1 MVRLLKE
8 DLRVSTILNKRLA
21 VEGRGLEDL
30 VFRVG
35 LATRNNYMVSHKERR
50 ILRWE
55 GDSPSSYSYEGVT
68 GLKRGKCYDPDL
80 RAAKAKTYEEGLP
93 NHVT

>member
-1 MVRLLKE
+1 MARLLKE
-8 DLRVSTILNKRLA
+8 DLRISTTLDERLA

-35 LATRNNYMVSHKERR
+35 LATRNDYMVSHERRR

-55 GDSPSSYSYEGVT
+55 GDSPSSYSYEDVT
-68 GLKRGKCYDPDL
+68 GLRRGKCYDPNLKD
-80 RAAKAKTYEEGLP
+80 RQGQDI
-93 NHVT
+93 

>member
-1 MVRLLKE
+1 MARLSKE
-8 DLRVSTILNKRLA
+8 DLRISTTLDEHLA

-55 GDSPSSYSYEGVT
+55 GDLLSSYSYEDVT
-68 GLKRGKCYDPDL
+68 GLRRGKCYDPNSKD
-80 RAAKAKTYEEGLP
+80 R
-93 NHVT
+93 